1 MNKSSTILRG
11 VITVFTMLIGIGIM
25 HGATQ
30 TTVASWIFSEGWDE
44 TANGNTIT
52 YTPDGSG
59 WKELPNVYWSIKQPI
74 FLPNTFSGV
83 QSDYQLGL
91 KTDGKWQVKQ
101 SSTSYVLRLNTNS
114 YDKFTPKSEYGDASK
129 HNQYFQIKFPTTNLN
144 NVKVN

>member
-59 WKELPNVYWSIKQPI
+59 WK
-74 FLPNTFSGV
+74 
-83 QSDYQLGL
+83 
-91 KTDGKWQVKQ
+91 
-101 SSTSYVLRLNTNS
+101 
-114 YDKFTPKSEYGDASK
+114 
-129 HNQYFQIKFPTTNLN
+129 
-144 NVKVN
+144 